1 MSLLLEER
9 KVFVCLRSYGVMTPM
24 FRGCVADYYVSVPTT
39 IGVWNLA
46 KRRILISHLLSTD
59 TPHRSSRNDE
69 CAENIS
75 YCQSL
80 KEV

>member
-1 MSLLLEER
+1 M
-9 KVFVCLRSYGVMTPM
+9 FVCLRSYGVMTPM
-24 FRGCVADYYVSVPTT
+24 FRGCVADYDLLLVCYVSVPTT

-46 KRRILISHLLSTD
+46 KRRILISHLLSP
-59 TPHRSSRNDE
+59 PHRSSRNDE